1 MLDDLR
7 RQADEGEFTK
17 EEPEQDIYAFQDKPK
32 PSQSY
37 FLGMTPA
44 QRLVIAAML
53 LMMAC
58 ILSTLFLLVTDKI
71 VLPMM

>member
-7 RQADEGEFTK
+7 KQADEGDFIK
-17 EEPEQDIYAFQDKPK
+17 EEPEQDIYAFKDKPRS
-32 PSQSY
+32 SQNF

-53 LMMAC
+53 LMMTC
-58 ILSTLFLLVTDKI
+58 ILSALFLLVTDKI
-71 VLPMM
+71 VLPFM